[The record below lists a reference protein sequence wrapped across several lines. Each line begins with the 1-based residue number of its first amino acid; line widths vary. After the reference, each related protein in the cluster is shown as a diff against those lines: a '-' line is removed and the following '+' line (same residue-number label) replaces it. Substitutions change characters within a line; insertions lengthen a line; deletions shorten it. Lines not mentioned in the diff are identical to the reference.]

1 MLDRLY
7 PDIERMTGTCGPL
20 NAFLDL
26 AQIPVAHT
34 QSGPLAGL
42 RLAVKDIYD

>member
-1 MLDRLY
+1 MLQQLY
-7 PDIERMTGTCGPL
+7 PDIERMTGTRGPL

-26 AQIPVAHT
+26 DDIPVSNA

-42 RLAVKDIYD
+42 RLAVKDIY